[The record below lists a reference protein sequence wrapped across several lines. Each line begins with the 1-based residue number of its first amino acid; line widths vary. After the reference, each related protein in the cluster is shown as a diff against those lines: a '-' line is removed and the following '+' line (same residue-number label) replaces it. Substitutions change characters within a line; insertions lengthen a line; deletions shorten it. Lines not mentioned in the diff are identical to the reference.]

1 MSLRR
6 GSVARFG
13 AVCACVLAA
22 AGPLDGRAGDRGG
35 ERVAS
40 EAAPGEPVASAAA
53 RRGGFLPRQESA
65 AALDPDLL
73 PYPVEGDAARLK
85 SIERGLRWLASRQ
98 TARDGSVEVGD
109 AEPGQR
115 APLAVTSLAAL
126 AWMSGGSTPTRGE
139 YQQNVRR
146 AIEYLLACTHRSADE
161 YPGYIQD
168 RGDPISRTHGH
179 GLATL
184 ALAQAYTVS
193 PSTALGRRIGETLKL
208 AVQRIVVSQ
217 GSEGGWEYH
226 PYRSIQH
233 EGSVTVSLVQA
244 LRAANDVGVRV
255 DPEVIDRAVDYI
267 RRIQVM
273 EVPESSADGE
283 APSARAQLGGFRYGL
298 DDPKTSIA
306 LTAAGLTTL
315 QATGVYT
322 GPRIDEGYDFI
333 WRQLAIR
340 AEDGTLAT
348 DGFPYYERF
357 YLSQALWQHRDT
369 SHYRRWAEPIMR
381 ELVASQADSGSWDDV
396 RYGPK
401 GRKFINRYG
410 AAYATSC
417 NVLFLALPDDTL
429 PLFHR

>member
-1 MSLRR
+1 MLFRR
-6 GSVARFG
+6 GSASRVVAGRVVAGRVG
-13 AVCACVLAA
+13 AAFACALAA
-22 AGPLDGRAGDRGG
+22 GAPLLDRNG
-35 ERVAS
+35 ERGTAAS
-40 EAAPGEPVASAAA
+40 SAAPLEGVAA
-53 RRGGFLPRQESA
+53 RQDSA
-65 AALDPDLL
+65 AALDLDLL
-73 PYPVEGDAARLK
+73 PYPVEGDAGRLRA
-85 SIERGLRWLASRQ
+85 IERGLRWLASRQ

-115 APLAVTSLAAL
+115 APLAVTSLSAL
-126 AWMSGGSTPTRGE
+126 AWMAGGSTPTRGE

-146 AIEYLLACTHRSADE
+146 AVEYLLACTHRSADE

-193 PSTALGRRIGETLKL
+193 PSTPLGRRIGETLKV

-217 GSEGGWEYH
+217 GAEGGWEYH

-255 DPEVIDRAVDYI
+255 DPEVIERAVDYI

-273 EVPESSADGE
+273 EVPESAEDGE
-283 APSARAQLGGFRYGL
+283 QKTSARAQLGGFRYGL

-315 QATGVYT
+315 QATGVYS

-357 YLSQALWQHRDT
+357 YLSQALWHHRDT

-381 ELVASQADSGSWDDV
+381 DLVASQSDSGSWDDV
-396 RYGPK
+396 RYGPQ

-410 AAYATSC
+410 ASYATSC
-417 NVLFLALPDDTL
+417 NVLFLAIPDDTL